1 MLFENV
7 ATNIDAKICHAMWI
21 ESDRIGSDRYIGDT
35 SSFGRKISMLEHTGV
50 VLSVAHV
57 RPLSKISLESGK
69 VAGSQR
75 YSFHEGK

>member
-1 MLFENV
+1 MLVEG
-7 ATNIDAKICHAMWI
+7 KYLQWWI
-21 ESDRIGSDRYIGDT
+21 VSDRYIGDT
-35 SSFGRKISMLEHTGV
+35 SSFGRKISMGSEHTGV

>member
-1 MLFENV
+1 
-7 ATNIDAKICHAMWI
+7 
-21 ESDRIGSDRYIGDT
+21 
-35 SSFGRKISMLEHTGV
+35 MLEHTGV